1 VSGGIFAGGTAHVPL
16 SRNTTTAKGRML
28 MRASTVAFMQ
38 NKVPEV
44 TVTFWIIKIL
54 STTVGETGADYLA
67 VHVGLGMATTVGM
80 MVAVLAALLTT
91 QLRRREY
98 VPWVYWSTVVLI
110 SIVGTQL
117 TDILTDSL
125 GVSLYVTTVAFTIA
139 LCIAFFL
146 WHQSEG
152 TLSIQ
157 SIVTR
162 RREVFYWAVVLVT
175 FALGTAAGD
184 LATEAIGLGFGLGTI
199 VFGGLLVMMAAAAY
213 SGANPIGI
221 FWLAYILTRPFGA
234 SLGDLLSQSRH
245 YGGLGLGT
253 VITSAIFLAVIV
265 VLVSAHSINRARSH
279 EAANL

>member
-1 VSGGIFAGGTAHVPL
+1 
-16 SRNTTTAKGRML
+16 ML